1 MGNLMRSRTPLE
13 QLVPLLVSRAEACH
27 LLGISLPTLEKL
39 INAGEVPSVPLRR
52 RKMIPRDFLI
62 KLAQGS
68 ENRV

>member
-13 QLVPLLVSRAEACH
+13 QLVPLLVSRAEACY

-39 INAGEVPSVPLRR
+39 INAGEVPSVPLRQ

-68 ENRV
+68 ENQV

>member
-1 MGNLMRSRTPLE
+1 MRPRPSLE

-39 INAGEVPSVPLRR
+39 IDAGEVPSVPLRR
-52 RKMIPRDFLI
+52 RKMIPREFLI
-62 KLAQGS
+62 KLASGS